1 MLCKYICRSPPSTI
15 NPLTIID
22 PYDIIFL
29 YTSLEPRNQAMG
41 KTCQI
46 CGANSGMY
54 TLCITHL
61 KLKNEGAVIK
71 CSECG
76 KWHMSSEPCSCQ
88 PKPKFEAL
96 PFDGFEECVLCGDIT
111 DGYAFCKSCWSTHS
125 NEELLAILNEED
137 YESKNDEIDN
147 FDNNDEDDKSF
158 KQDPLVISSDF
169 LSERNNI
176 VTINQNSK
184 AKCITCGKHTD
195 GLLFCSS
202 CYHKYKDKELLFRIT
217 NCSNVELLDED
228 YEGRYTCKDGHIVK
242 SKSERDI
249 DNYLF
254 EHGISHAYER
264 ELPYGANEKD
274 VLHPDF
280 YLPNYLGEG
289 KHVYIE
295 HWGYNENNIQYTK
308 TKKFKMP
315 IYTKLNITL
324 ICTYEKTD
332 MGKIDTVLDRKLNPK
347 FISENEINFEDN

>member
-1 MLCKYICRSPPSTI
+1 
-15 NPLTIID
+15 
-22 PYDIIFL
+22 
-29 YTSLEPRNQAMG
+29 MG

-54 TLCITHL
+54 PLCTTHL
-61 KLKNEGAVIK
+61 KLKNEGKVEK
-71 CSECG
+71 CLDCG
-76 KWHMSSEPCSCQ
+76 KWHLSNIPCLC
-88 PKPKFEAL
+88 KKNRKVETL
-96 PFDGFEECVLCGDIT
+96 PVEGYDKCVICGKKT
-111 DGYAFCKSCWSTHS
+111 NGYAFCKDCWNEHTE
-125 NEELLAILNEED
+125 EELLAILNNGE
-137 YESKNDEIDN
+137 
-147 FDNNDEDDKSF
+147 SF
-158 KQDPLVISSDF
+158 KKNESHDVVAEKPAKSLTNDSNNVVAF
-169 LSERNNI
+169 SE
-176 VTINQNSK
+176 NSK
-184 AKCITCGKHTD
+184 SKCITCGKTTD

-202 CYHKYKDKELLFRIT
+202 CYHKYKDKELLFKIT
-217 NCSNVELLDED
+217 KCSNVELLDED

-264 ELPYGANEKD
+264 ELPYGASDKE

-280 YLPNYLGEG
+280 YLPHYLGEG

-308 TKKFKMP
+308 TKKFKIP
-315 IYTKLNITL
+315 IYEKLGITL

-347 FISENEINFEDN
+347 FIKENKINQFEEK

>member
-1 MLCKYICRSPPSTI
+1 M
-15 NPLTIID
+15 
-22 PYDIIFL
+22 
-29 YTSLEPRNQAMG
+29 A

-54 TLCITHL
+54 PLCTTHL
-61 KLKNEGAVIK
+61 KLKNEGKVEK
-71 CSECG
+71 CSDCG
-76 KWHMSSEPCSCQ
+76 KWYLTDKKCSC
-88 PKPKFEAL
+88 KKTLFDTL
-96 PFDGFEECVLCGDIT
+96 PTEGFDKCILCGEQT
-111 DGYAFCKSCWSTHS
+111 KGYAFCKKCW
-125 NEELLAILNEED
+125 NEHNTDELLDILNNAPKSISEES
-137 YESKNDEIDN
+137 ENDVHFEETVQRSAN
-147 FDNNDEDDKSF
+147 VNNN
-158 KQDPLVISSDF
+158 V
-169 LSERNNI
+169 
-176 VTINQNSK
+176 VTINENSK

-195 GLLFCSS
+195 GLLFCAS
-202 CYHKYKDKELLFRIT
+202 CFHKYKGKELLFRIT

-264 ELPYGANEKD
+264 ELAYGADEKE

-280 YLPNYLGEG
+280 YLPNYLGDG

-315 IYTKLNITL
+315 IYNELGITL

-332 MGKIDTVLDRKLNPK
+332 IGKIDSVLDRKLNPK
-347 FISENEINFEDN
+347 FIKENKINQEETD